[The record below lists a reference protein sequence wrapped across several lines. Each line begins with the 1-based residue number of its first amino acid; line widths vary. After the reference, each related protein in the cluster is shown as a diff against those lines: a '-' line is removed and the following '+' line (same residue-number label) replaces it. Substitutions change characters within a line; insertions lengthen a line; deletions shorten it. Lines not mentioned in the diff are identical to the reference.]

1 MNVSAVV
8 IWDCLVWE
16 AAALTEASSVFTA
29 ITAKEKLMNF
39 MTFTV
44 RSSAMTVLWTVFLIT
59 SRKSQTIKVAIE
71 KKPVPDRSQRMGR

>member
-16 AAALTEASSVFTA
+16 VAALTEASSVFTA

-59 SRKSQTIKVAIE
+59 SRKSQTIKVTTE